1 MSSAINSQEC
11 RRGDWCGLSRRD
23 SSAAIPWWKR
33 RATSGASRCS
43 CSTASRDSGPLLQ
56 PTNVMCR
63 GRKRRSMLS
72 AADAIPRTPKSMTPP
87 AVNPKEDDMQRLP
100 KIERDDISGDLA
112 HFYDAVTRLPGHWR
126 WTAALNGRSSIASH
140 GACDMVR

>member
-1 MSSAINSQEC
+1 MQTWRLVRAQPSRQQ
-11 RRGDWCGLSRRD
+11 RRHSLVETQSDVGRFALQLLD
-23 SSAAIPWWKR
+23 SI
-33 RATSGASRCS
+33 
-43 CSTASRDSGPLLQ
+43 RDSGPLLQ